1 MGIKI
6 SRETYLFFYWGELM
20 KKQRENIAK
29 KVYTPPGTYI
39 HVGDKNLEEAK
50 IVYTSY
56 DRDKITVSETR
67 DLDEILDLDQ
77 ETIKWLDIIGLH
89 DVDFIEELGT
99 RIGVH
104 PLVIEDILNTSQSS
118 KIEDYEDYLF
128 IVIKNIY
135 ICEEDEENEFE
146 FEQICFLL
154 FKNMVISFQERK
166 AEAFSHMESRLKKG
180 SYLRNGGADD
190 LLHALMDYIVDNY
203 FLAIEKIGKDL
214 DIVEDVLLES
224 PERQLLERIYI
235 IKKSLIYIRSILW
248 PMRNVFSSLSKNE
261 YNLID
266 GKTVYYMRDIYD
278 HTIQI
283 LEIIETY
290 REIYSDMLATYLSS
304 IGNKTND
311 VMKVLTIFSTIFIPL
326 SFLTGVYGMNFTNFP
341 ELNWKYG
348 YISFWVLSLGVI
360 VFMFRFFKKR
370 DWI

>member
-1 MGIKI
+1 MKREKGHI
-6 SRETYLFFYWGELM
+6 S
-20 KKQRENIAK
+20 K
-29 KVYTPPGTYI
+29 KVYTPPGTYM
-39 HVGDKNLEEAK
+39 HVGDENLNDAK
-50 IVYTSY
+50 IVFVKYNKDIIFVNESNN
-56 DRDKITVSETR
+56 
-67 DLDEILDLDQ
+67 LDEILEVDQ
-77 ETIKWLDIIGLH
+77 ESIKWLDIIGLH

-118 KIEDYEDYLF
+118 KIEDYEDYLL

-135 ICEEDEENEFE
+135 ISESESEKENKFK
-146 FEQICFLL
+146 FEQISFLL
-154 FKNMVISFQERK
+154 FKNMVISFQESK
-166 AEAFSHMESRLKKG
+166 TEGFNHMESRLKKG

-190 LLHALMDYIVDNY
+190 LLHALIDYSIDNY
-203 FLAIEKIGKDL
+203 FLAIEDIGKTL
-214 DIVEDVLLES
+214 DKIEDVLLVS
-224 PERQLLERIYI
+224 PEKDLLQKIYN
-235 IKKSLIYIRSILW
+235 IKKSLIYIRSVLW
-248 PMRNVFSSLSKNE
+248 PMRNVLSSLSKNE

-266 GKTVYYMRDIYD
+266 EKTSYYMGDVYD
-278 HTIQI
+278 HIIQI

-290 REIYSDMLATYLSS
+290 REIYSDMLSTYLSS

-370 DWI
+370 GWI